1 MHVDDDD
8 EDDEKS
14 VQTYS
19 DVVVE
24 SGYGAEGEG
33 EGEIWAEGETVMHGR
48 LKRCIPFWR
57 EMGAS
62 SWIISILEVG
72 YALPFVTD
80 PPSGFLRN
88 QKSCWKHV
96 QFVDEA
102 VKGLVDCGS
111 AMKVNE
117 SELNCVSPL
126 GVVEGARK
134 LRLILDLRQVNE
146 CLAKFRFKLDDIRM
160 AVKLFQKDDFVVTF
174 DLKSGYHHVD
184 MARDHWKYLGFSWG
198 GEFYCFKS
206 LPFGLSTAPYL
217 FNKLV
222 RVMVRYWRAQGIKC
236 MMFFDDGSAGAGTV
250 EETVRVAGVLT
261 ETLERAG
268 WKINVEKSCL
278 VPSQKPTILGFV
290 LDLVHGRVS
299 VAEARVLRF
308 LEHLRVLH
316 SKRRLNAKECARLAG
331 FIISMSFAIGPV
343 ARLRTRALYDMILRR
358 KSWFHRQEWSD
369 EAYAEV
375 SFWWYCFNEFHGRL
389 VVGDP
394 KITAVVDTWSDASD
408 VAWGGFAVSCGETI
422 ARGNW
427 PEEVLEAQK
436 SSTWRELRATELV
449 LQSVVQELAGKEC
462 RHRTDNQAA
471 ARILQVGSKVPE
483 LQEIACRIFRFCRQ
497 NCIRLVPEWV
507 PREENVLADFLSKV
521 VDTDDWK
528 LSSEV
533 FDEIDG
539 LWGPHTVDCFASAE
553 SAQLPR
559 FCSRW
564 WNPGC
569 LPVDA
574 FTMCWEGENL
584 WLCPP
589 PPFTLLETLLAEF
602 Q

>member
-1 MHVDDDD
+1 
-8 EDDEKS
+8 
-14 VQTYS
+14 
-19 DVVVE
+19 
-24 SGYGAEGEG
+24 
-33 EGEIWAEGETVMHGR
+33 
-48 LKRCIPFWR
+48 
-57 EMGAS
+57 
-62 SWIISILEVG
+62 
-72 YALPFVTD
+72 
-80 PPSGFLRN
+80 
-88 QKSCWKHV
+88 
-96 QFVDEA
+96 
-102 VKGLVDCGS
+102 
-111 AMKVNE
+111 
-117 SELNCVSPL
+117 
-126 GVVEGARK
+126 
-134 LRLILDLRQVNE
+134 
-146 CLAKFRFKLDDIRM
+146 
-160 AVKLFQKDDFVVTF
+160 
-174 DLKSGYHHVD
+174 
-184 MARDHWKYLGFSWG
+184 
-198 GEFYCFKS
+198 
-206 LPFGLSTAPYL
+206 
-217 FNKLV
+217 
-222 RVMVRYWRAQGIKC
+222 
-236 MMFFDDGSAGAGTV
+236 MFFDDGSAGAGTV

-316 SKRRLNAKECARLAG
+316 SKRRPNAKECARLAG

-569 LPVDA
+569 LAVDA

-589 PPFTLLETLLAEF
+589 IYLIGDVISRISVIVSHGTLVVPKWTSAWWWPYLFKGTESSTLVRSFIFLPRISGLFDSGSCQWNWFDGKVPRCEVMAIRFCSIMGCRCCETECRE
-602 Q
+602 